1 MLIKGFEERPTEHE
15 NDVQKKP
22 APRAICD
29 MGR

>member
-22 APRAICD
+22 APWAICD